1 MQFLYI
7 RPVIE
12 LVAVWAENAW
22 QMQSEGEFASS
33 TDALTQPSPQLT
45 QTYNPHS
52 KMVDNGQINPSSI
65 RRKLCTEGR
74 HSLPAP
80 SFILAPQLL
89 AVHLEQSVSIL
100 ADHGHALL
108 RLAWRNYSRPT
119 MTANSRDAL
128 TEYMGAHLLVAET
141 RGKVS
146 GFPEGRLGRCC
157 GEWRMRKME
166 IFVKAKMMEMGTVK
180 KRKR

>member
-1 MQFLYI
+1 MG
-7 RPVIE
+7 RECVADAVGGRVC
-12 LVAVWAENAW
+12 LVHGCVDAAIATAHADV
-22 QMQSEGEFASS
+22 QSPFQNGREQSDQPLQHS
-33 TDALTQPSPQLT
+33 TKAIYT
-45 QTYNPHS
+45 
-52 KMVDNGQINPSSI
+52 
-65 RRKLCTEGR
+65 GR
-74 HSLPAP
+74 HNLPAP

-119 MTANSRDAL
+119 MTAYSRDAL

-141 RGKVS
+141 SGKVS
-146 GFPEGRLGRCC
+146 GLPEGGLGRCC

-180 KRKR
+180 KRKK